1 MAEVIISLILMAMD
15 LWFASILSTLYSVS
29 CFLLVPCIC
38 LILII
43 FLFHQKQVKLAR
55 DSSKGTAVVIADR
68 HCGPGYMFAKQLDKM
83 GFTVFAAFH
92 EEKLKNEKINFSSK
106 FTVIKLD
113 ITQDEYEKNVKRFI
127 KQSLCRKDVYGSI
140 TNPEIIL
147 LIENKVS
154 PDLCKSGN
162 KTFWKS
168 PKSALLLLIRKIKGN
183 MHFPFYFVNT
193 IMSPAHIMYSLSKR
207 TLSLIWRN
215 VRL

>member
-1 MAEVIISLILMAMD
+1 M
-15 LWFASILSTLYSVS
+15 LSTLYSVS
-29 CFLLVPCIC
+29 WFLLVSCIG

-43 FLFHQKQVKLAR
+43 CVFRQKKVKLAR

-68 HCGPGYMFAKQLDKM
+68 DCGPGYMFAKQLDKM

-92 EEKLKNEKINFSSK
+92 EEKLKNKKINFSNK
-106 FTVIKLD
+106 FTIIKLD

-127 KQSLCRKDVYGSI
+127 EQSLRRKDVYGSI

-147 LIENKVS
+147 LIENKVT

-162 KTFWKS
+162 KTIWKSTS
-168 PKSALLLLIRKIKGN
+168 PKSTLRLIFRKIKGN

-193 IMSPAHIMYSLSKR
+193 IMSPVHIIVSLSKR
-207 TLSLIWRN
+207 TLSLIWRS